1 MMFRGVINGSESRI
15 FRAGLLSLHQH
26 FRKEKHLAFLC
37 LVKPPFLTI
46 SMHRI
51 SGMPTDNRGCY
62 LLSAYWGLGGSTRQ
76 SVGNAHFFLCSSVE
90 NNVEQGM
97 VRELYEDIRGN

>member
-1 MMFRGVINGSESRI
+1 MVFRGVINGSESRI

-51 SGMPTDNRGCY
+51 SGMPTAIPWVLPLICI
-62 LLSAYWGLGGSTRQ
+62 LGAWRFHEAECG
-76 SVGNAHFFLCSSVE
+76 
-90 NNVEQGM
+90 
-97 VRELYEDIRGN
+97 